1 VSAAAEHPGSAPAE
15 ADFRRAVGRF
25 ATGVCVLTSRLD
37 GHDHAMT
44 ANAFAS
50 VSLDPLLV
58 LVSVWEDARFLDAE
72 LQSQVWGVSILPE
85 SGKGTADWLSSPGR
99 PVLHQLDRVPH
110 HRGPVTGVALL
121 DDALATLE
129 CRTDAVHPAGDH
141 SIVVGAVVAVEAPQ
155 EVPPPLVHHQ
165 GRYRRLV

>member
-1 VSAAAEHPGSAPAE
+1 MTGEVQPPTAV
-15 ADFRRAVGRF
+15 DYRRAVGRF

-58 LVSVWEDARFLDAE
+58 LVSIWEDARFLDALE
-72 LQSQVWGVSILPE
+72 QSRTWGVSILPE
-85 SGKGTADWLSSPGR
+85 DARGTAEWLSSPGR

-110 HRGPVTGVALL
+110 HRGVVTGVALL

-129 CRTDAVHPAGDH
+129 CRTEAVHPAGDH
-141 SIVVGAVVAVEAPQ
+141 SIVVGAVVAVEAPLD
-155 EVPPPLVHHQ
+155 PAPPLVHHQ
-165 GRYRRLV
+165 GRYRRLA

>member
-1 VSAAAEHPGSAPAE
+1 
-15 ADFRRAVGRF
+15 
-25 ATGVCVLTSRLD
+25 
-37 GHDHAMT
+37 MT

-58 LVSVWEDARFLDAE
+58 LVSVWEDARFLDAV

-85 SGKGTADWLSSPGR
+85 TGTGTADWLSSPGR

-110 HRGPVTGVALL
+110 HRGPLTGVALL

-141 SIVVGAVVAVEAPQ
+141 SIVVGAVVAVEAPID
-155 EVPPPLVHHQ
+155 PGPPLVHHQ
-165 GRYRRLV
+165 GRYRRLA

>member
-1 VSAAAEHPGSAPAE
+1 MSAAAEHPGSTPAE

-58 LVSVWEDARFLDAE
+58 LVSVWEDARFLDAV